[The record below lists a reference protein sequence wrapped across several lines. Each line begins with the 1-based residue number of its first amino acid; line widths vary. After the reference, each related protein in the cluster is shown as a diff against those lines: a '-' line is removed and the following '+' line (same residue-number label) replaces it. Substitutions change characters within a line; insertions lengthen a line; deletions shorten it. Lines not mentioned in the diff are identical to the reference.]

1 MDESHLRDLR
11 ATMAQFASGV
21 AVVTTIHAGEPYGTT
36 VSAFCSVSIDP
47 PMALVSLARSS
58 RTLAMIRASGVYAVN
73 VLLAD
78 SQRPLARRFAGR
90 DPRGKTF
97 ADILYHQGATGAPLF
112 DEALAR
118 IECRVA
124 AEYPGWRPCAAA
136 RLRRRHP
143 APRARAIWP
152 PVALLRRHASLGESL
167 AKGLDAGGSAGT
179 VKSLLTP

>member
-124 AEYPGWRPCAAA
+124 AEYPGGD
-136 RLRRRHP
+136 H
-143 APRARAIWP
+143 
-152 PVALLRRHASLGESL
+152 ALLLGSVVAIQRREPEQSGHP
-167 AKGLDAGGSAGT
+167 
-179 VKSLLTP
+179 LLYYAATLR